1 VEAVIGSH
9 PAVADA
15 AVIGLPDDKWGE
27 RVTAAV
33 VRRDGQALDEA
44 QLTDWCRDKLAGYKR
59 PRSIIFIT
67 PEQMPRNATGK
78 ILHRLLR
85 EQLG

>member
-1 VEAVIGSH
+1 VPRQACRLQA
-9 PAVADA
+9 PA
-15 AVIGLPDDKWGE
+15 L
-27 RVTAAV
+27 
-33 VRRDGQALDEA
+33 
-44 QLTDWCRDKLAGYKR
+44 
-59 PRSIIFIT
+59 IIFIT